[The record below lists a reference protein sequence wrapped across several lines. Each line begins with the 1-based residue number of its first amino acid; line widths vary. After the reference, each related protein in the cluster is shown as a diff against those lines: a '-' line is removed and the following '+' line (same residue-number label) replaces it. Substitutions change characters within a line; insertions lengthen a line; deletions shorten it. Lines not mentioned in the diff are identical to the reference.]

1 MAATATLPVEL
12 LQSDLKELIARLHV
26 GETVT
31 LTASDGAPLAV
42 LISLKAKPK
51 PLSQSEWL
59 AKWQTLSKEIDRHW
73 KSDKSA
79 VEILSEMRR

>member
-42 LISLKAKPK
+42 LVSLKAKPK

-59 AKWQTLSKEIDRHW
+59 AKWQALSQEIDRHW